1 MTSEVYTYTEGLT
14 IAKRYGLETEYME
27 SINAG
32 YTPTE
37 ALAEWDL
44 LPYVNEFD

>member
-1 MTSEVYTYTEGLT
+1 MASEVYTYTEGLT

-32 YTPTE
+32 NSPTE

-44 LPYVNEFD
+44 LPYEFE

>member
-1 MTSEVYTYTEGLT
+1 MAEVYTYTEGLT

-37 ALAEWDL
+37 ALAEWAL
-44 LPYVNEFD
+44 LPYTSEFE

>member
-1 MTSEVYTYTEGLT
+1 MAEVYTYAEGLT
-14 IAKRYGLETEYME
+14 IAKRYSLETEYIE
-27 SINAG
+27 AINAG

-44 LPYVNEFD
+44 LPYNELE